1 MNNAVNMSSSKITLE
16 RILKSGITKFFRGGL
31 ISVATVLV
39 MSLSMLV
46 FGGVLVGGIFMNG
59 VISTVEER
67 VDISVYFKSDAS
79 EDNILSLKKEL
90 ELNTNVKSVAYVS
103 KEEALE
109 NFLERHKGDA
119 LILRSIETIGNNPF
133 SANLDIKAKS
143 TEKFEDISRFLE
155 GRAYL
160 SFIDTDSFG
169 KPKITFR
176 QNEEAISKLSNVLS
190 ASRKIGFGISA
201 ILALIALMVAYNT
214 VRVAIYNSK
223 DEISVMQLVGASR
236 SFIRGPFL
244 VEGLIYGLISALF
257 TILAL
262 YGILFWAG
270 NRFSSVFGEM
280 NIYTY
285 FISNIFQISLILI
298 AVGALLGMLSA
309 QFATKRYLKV

>member
-1 MNNAVNMSSSKITLE
+1 MSSKITFQ

-46 FGGVLVGGIFMNG
+46 FGFVVVGGIFVNG
-59 VISTVEER
+59 VIAGIEDK
-67 VDISVYFKSDAS
+67 VDISVYFKSDS
-79 EDNILSLKKEL
+79 PDERILSLKKEL
-90 ELNTNVKSVAYVS
+90 ESNQNVKNVEFVS
-103 KEEALE
+103 KEKALE

-119 LILRSIETIGNNPF
+119 LILRSIEIVDQNPF
-133 SANLDIKAKS
+133 SANLNIQAHRTD
-143 TEKFEDISRFLE
+143 KFEDITRFIE
-155 GRAYL
+155 ASAYSAL
-160 SFIDTDSFG
+160 LDIDSFG
-169 KPKITFR
+169 SPKITFR
-176 QNEEAISKLSNVLS
+176 QNEEAINKLSNVLS
-190 ASRKIGFGISA
+190 ISRKIGFFVSG

-214 VRVAIYNSK
+214 VKVAIYNSK
-223 DEISVMQLVGASR
+223 DEIAVMQLVGASR

-244 VEGLIYGLISALF
+244 VEGLIHGFISAAF
-257 TILAL
+257 TIFAL
-262 YGILFWAG
+262 YGVLLWTGGRIA
-270 NRFSSVFGEM
+270 SAFGGL

>member
-1 MNNAVNMSSSKITLE
+1 MSYDKITFQ
-16 RILKSGITKFFRGGL
+16 RIVKSGITKFFRGGL

-46 FGGVLVGGIFMNG
+46 FGGVVVGGIFVNG
-59 VISTVEER
+59 VISTVEEK
-67 VDISVYFKSDAS
+67 VDISVYFKLDSL
-79 EDNILSLKKEL
+79 EEKILSLKNEL
-90 ELNTNVKSVAYVS
+90 EQNPNVKSVKYIS

-119 LILRSIETIGNNPF
+119 LILRSLETVEDNPF
-133 SANLDIKAKS
+133 SANLDINAKN
-143 TEKFEDISRFLE
+143 TDYFENITRFIE
-155 GRAYL
+155 ASAYL
-160 SFIDTDSFG
+160 SLIDADSFG
-169 KPKITFR
+169 RPKITFR

-190 ASRKIGFGISA
+190 VSRKVGFSVSG

-223 DEISVMQLVGASR
+223 DEIAVMQLVGASR

-244 VEGLIYGLISALF
+244 VEGLIHGLISSVF
-257 TILAL
+257 TILGL
-262 YGILFWAG
+262 WGLLFWAG
-270 NRFSSVFGEM
+270 ERTASAFGGL

-285 FISNIFQISLILI
+285 FASNIFQISLILI
-298 AVGALLGMLSA
+298 ASGALLGMLSA

>member
-1 MNNAVNMSSSKITLE
+1 MSSKITFQ
-16 RILKSGITKFFRGGL
+16 RIIKSGIANFFRGGL

-46 FGGVLVGGIFMNG
+46 FGGVLVGGIFVNG
-59 VISTVEER
+59 VLLAVEDK
-67 VDISVYFKSDAS
+67 VDISVYFKLDSS
-79 EDNILSLKKEL
+79 EEKILSFKSEL
-90 ELNTNVKSVAYVS
+90 EQNPNVKTVRYVS

-109 NFLERHKGDA
+109 NFLQRHKGDA
-119 LILRSIETIGNNPF
+119 LILRSLETVEDNPF
-133 SANLDIKAKS
+133 SANLDINAKN
-143 TEKFEDISRFLE
+143 TDKFESITRFVEASAHSSL
-155 GRAYL
+155 
-160 SFIDTDSFG
+160 IDADSFG

-190 ASRKIGFGISA
+190 MSRKIGFSVSG

-223 DEISVMQLVGASR
+223 DEIAVMQLVGASR

-244 VEGLIYGLISALF
+244 VEGLIHGLISSSF

-262 YGILFWAG
+262 YGILLWAG
-270 NRFSSVFGEM
+270 GRTASAFGGL

-298 AVGALLGMLSA
+298 ASGAMLGMLSA